1 MRQTIRI
8 TRVLLVLC
16 VAAWLHAGVTI
27 ADVEYLAGEDFV
39 QLHFKTGKMIPI
51 PDLFYPE
58 SGNYT
63 RIVMR
68 IPDASPGEDKGN
80 LQFDSQVI
88 DTVRMTRNGS
98 GTEVEIRLKQRV
110 NYRVF
115 TNSRGLFIEFPRPAS
130 PASQP
135 VATPDKPAGSAA
147 AADPSSRQV
156 AKPEE
161 QAAMAGRVKLKSFQ
175 VTDTDPESLR
185 FAFQLSDEAKYKV
198 IAIPEP
204 PARLAIDLFNVKSRN
219 LARNVDHLN
228 VKRLRGA
235 YNRPGVFRLVFDLK
249 SMKDYSVTY
258 DKGHLNVAFFD
269 TRRMPSP
276 RPVIAEARRIKT
288 PPAKVET
295 ESPADASAEEAAAK
309 PEKQAPKPPIR
320 LEINGDEAVTAEP
333 VARADEFFGNEKADV
348 APQQVTPTRTDPN
361 APTGTVDAQTRYLRK
376 TIESGRKEY
385 TGEPMD
391 FIFKDADL
399 KNVLKSIA
407 GLVGLNL
414 VMDPG
419 VSGRVTS
426 ELIGVPWDQ
435 ALEIFLKINGLDM
448 VLEGN
453 ILRVGRIEILAREAT
468 NRRKLK
474 EAQVQEEDLEVF
486 TRQLSYAKARDVIKI
501 LKPQLSPR
509 GSILT
514 DERTNTMIIS
524 EVPGRIQLVDRLI
537 DTLDAATPQVSIE
550 ARIIESNVTNQEAFG
565 IQWGYN
571 MVADAAYGN
580 QTSLSFP
587 NSILVGGNSISNIQN
602 PGIDTNPL
610 GGYAINLPAQG
621 RTSGTVF
628 SFGNVANTFR
638 LDMAISALQRK
649 GKVKI
654 ISSPRT
660 TTQNN
665 MEAVIT
671 QGRQIPVQTIQ
682 NNTVTVRFQPAAL
695 ELKVTPQITAR
706 GDVICTLDIQNNS
719 ADFSNLV
726 NGIPPII
733 TQSTATTIR
742 VPDGQTIAIGGLYRV
757 ENSVTREGVP
767 LLSKIPILGSLFRN
781 RSVTGD
787 KRELLI
793 FVTPRIIK

>member
-16 VAAWLHAGVTI
+16 VVAWLHAGVTI

-51 PDLFYPE
+51 PDLYYPE

-63 RIVMR
+63 RIIMR
-68 IPDASPGEDKGN
+68 IPDASPGADKGN
-80 LQFDSQVI
+80 LQFDSRVI
-88 DTVRMTRNGS
+88 DTVRMTRKGQD
-98 GTEVEIRLKQRV
+98 TEVEISLKQRV

-115 TNSRGLFIEFPRPAS
+115 TNSRGLFIEFPRPAEAS
-130 PASQP
+130 PAPQP
-135 VATPDKPAGSAA
+135 VQAA
-147 AADPSSRQV
+147 AADPPAQ
-156 AKPEE
+156 KT
-161 QAAMAGRVKLKSFQ
+161 AAAGKTVVLKSFR
-175 VTDTDPESLR
+175 VAERDPESLR

-198 IAIPEP
+198 IPIPEP
-204 PARLAIDLFNVKSRN
+204 PARLAIDLYNVTAQN
-219 LARNVDHLN
+219 LMRDVDHLN

-235 YNRPGVFRLVFDLK
+235 YNRPGVFRLVFDLNA
-249 SMKDYSVTY
+249 MKDYSVTY
-258 DKGHLNVAFFD
+258 DKGKLNVAFFD
-269 TRRMPSP
+269 SRRLPAP
-276 RPVIAEARRIKT
+276 RPVIAQVKLAKANQAPST
-288 PPAKVET
+288 APPAEQAGA
-295 ESPADASAEEAAAK
+295 PATEAAAQAK
-309 PEKQAPKPPIR
+309 PTPPPIR
-320 LEINGDEAVTAEP
+320 LEINGDQAVTTEP
-333 VARADEFFGNEKADV
+333 VARPDEFFDREKADV
-348 APQQVTPTRTDPN
+348 TPQTATPPQTKPEVKPQDT
-361 APTGTVDAQTRYLRK
+361 AGQTRYLRR

-385 TGEPMD
+385 TGDPMD

-448 VLEGN
+448 ALEGN
-453 ILRVGRIEILAREAT
+453 ILRVGRIEVLAREAQ

-486 TRQLSYAKARDVIKI
+486 TRQLSYAKAADVLKI
-501 LKPQLSPR
+501 LNPQLTPR

-524 EVPGRIQLVDRLI
+524 EVPGRIQLLDRLI
-537 DTLDAATPQVSIE
+537 DTLDEATPQVSIE
-550 ARIIESNVTNQEAFG
+550 ARIIESNVSSAEAFG

-587 NSILVGGNSISNIQN
+587 NSILIGGNSISNIQN
-602 PGIDTNPL
+602 PGISTNPL
-610 GGYAINLPAQG
+610 GGYAINLPVQG

-638 LDMAISALQRK
+638 LDMAITALQRK

-695 ELKVTPQITAR
+695 ELRVTPQITAR

-719 ADFSNLV
+719 ADFANPV

-757 ENSVTREGVP
+757 ENSVNREGVP

-781 RSVTGD
+781 RSVSGD

>member
-8 TRVLLVLC
+8 TSILAVLC
-16 VAAWLHAGVTI
+16 VAAGLFAGVTI
-27 ADVEYLAGEDFV
+27 SDVEYLAGEDFV

-51 PDLFYPE
+51 PDLYYPE

-68 IPDASPGEDKGN
+68 IPDAAPAAAAGN
-80 LQFDSQVI
+80 LQFDSAVI
-88 DTVRMTRNGS
+88 DSVQMSREGNDTQ
-98 GTEVEIRLKQRV
+98 VEIRLKQRL

-115 TNSRGLFIEFPRPAS
+115 TNTRGLFIEFPQPQTTPAAVRPERPAAET
-130 PASQP
+130 PAVSDAVP
-135 VATPDKPAGSAA
+135 VA
-147 AADPSSRQV
+147 AADEV
-156 AKPEE
+156 
-161 QAAMAGRVKLKSFQ
+161 VLKSFR
-175 VTDTDPESLR
+175 VAEKDPESLR
-185 FAFQLSDEAKYKV
+185 FAFQLSDEVQYKV
-198 IAIPEP
+198 IPIPEP
-204 PARLAIDLFNVKSRN
+204 PARLAIDLFNVRARS
-219 LARNVDHLN
+219 LARDVDHLN

-235 YNRPGVFRLVFDLK
+235 YNRPGVFRLVFDLEA
-249 SMKDYSVTY
+249 MKDYSVTY
-258 DKGHLNVAFFD
+258 DKGRLNVAFFD
-269 TRRMPSP
+269 SRRLPAP
-276 RPVIAEARRIKT
+276 RPVIAEARMARKQQAEA
-288 PPAKVET
+288 PAEAPGQTV
-295 ESPADASAEEAAAK
+295 ADAAAQPAAEAARPA
-309 PEKQAPKPPIR
+309 PPIR
-320 LEINGDEAVTAEP
+320 LEIHGDQAVTTEP
-333 VARADEFFGNEKADV
+333 VSRADEFFGNEKADV
-348 APQQVTPTRTDPN
+348 AALPPAQPQTDP
-361 APTGTVDAQTRYLRK
+361 ALPPDEAAVSGQTQYLRK

-385 TGEPMD
+385 TGQPMN

-399 KNVLKSIA
+399 KNVLKAIA
-407 GLVGLNL
+407 GMVGVNL

-419 VSGRVTS
+419 VTGRVTS

-453 ILRVGRIEILAREAT
+453 ILRVGRIDVLAREAQ

-474 EAQVQEEDLEVF
+474 EAKVEEEDLEVF
-486 TRQLSYAKARDVIKI
+486 TRQLSYAKANEILKI
-501 LKPQLSPR
+501 LNPQLTPR
-509 GSILT
+509 GSILV
-514 DERTNTMIIS
+514 DDRTNTMIIS
-524 EVPGRIQLVDRLI
+524 EVPGRIQLLDRLI
-537 DTLDAATPQVSIE
+537 DTLDEATPQVSIE
-550 ARIIESNVTNQEAFG
+550 ARIIESNVNAAEAFG
-565 IQWGYN
+565 VQWGYN

-587 NSILVGGNSISNIQN
+587 NSIQIGGNQISNIQN
-602 PGIDTNPL
+602 PGLIGPL

-665 MEAVIT
+665 MEATIT

-706 GDVICTLDIQNNS
+706 GDVICTLDIQNNA
-719 ADFSNLV
+719 ADFANLV

-757 ENSVTREGVP
+757 ENAVTREGVP

-781 RSVTGD
+781 RSVSGD

>member
-1 MRQTIRI
+1 MRRTIRI
-8 TRVLLVLC
+8 TGVLLALC
-16 VAAWLHAGVTI
+16 AVAGLYAGVTI
-27 ADVEYLAGEDFV
+27 SDVEYLTGEDFV

-51 PDLFYPE
+51 PDLYYPE

-63 RIVMR
+63 HIVMR
-68 IPDASPGEDKGN
+68 IPEANPGEAQRN
-80 LQFDSQVI
+80 LQFDSVVI
-88 DTVRMTRNGS
+88 DSVTMKRDGKD
-98 GTEVEIRLKQRV
+98 TEVDIHLKMRV

-115 TNSRGLFIEFPRPAS
+115 TNSSGLFIEFPRPADPAAPVPAPVKAVERKS
-130 PASQP
+130 PP
-135 VATPDKPAGSAA
+135 VARTAPPPAVPQDGE
-147 AADPSSRQV
+147 V
-156 AKPEE
+156 L
-161 QAAMAGRVKLKSFQ
+161 LKSFRIADRSPDS
-175 VTDTDPESLR
+175 VR
-185 FAFQLSDEAKYKV
+185 FAFQLSKEAKYKV
-198 IAIPEP
+198 IPIPDS
-204 PARLAIDLFNVKSRN
+204 PARLAIDLLNVKSHSLLRDVN
-219 LARNVDHLN
+219 HLN
-228 VKRLRGA
+228 VLRLRGA
-235 YNRPGVFRLVFDLK
+235 VNRPGVFRLVFDLK
-249 SMKDYSVTY
+249 AMQDYSVTY
-258 DKGHLNVAFFD
+258 DKGNLMVAFFD
-269 TRRMPSP
+269 THRLPKP
-276 RPVIAEARRIKT
+276 RPIIAKVQKAVAEKAKST
-288 PPAKVET
+288 VTSPGTPDPQSQPPAEKKVN
-295 ESPADASAEEAAAK
+295 K
-309 PEKQAPKPPIR
+309 PHIR
-320 LEINGDEAVTAEP
+320 LEINGDKVTGEP
-333 VARADEFFGNEKADV
+333 MARPSEFFSSEKSDVTPPPPTGNES
-348 APQQVTPTRTDPN
+348 PQTESAEN
-361 APTGTVDAQTRYLRK
+361 ASSQTQYLRN

-385 TGEPMD
+385 TGDPMD

-407 GLVGLNL
+407 GIVGLNL

-419 VSGRVTS
+419 VTGRVTS

-453 ILRVGRIEILAREAT
+453 ILRVGKVDSLAREAAK
-468 NRRKLK
+468 RRALK
-474 EAQVQEEDLEVF
+474 EAQEIEEDLEVF
-486 TRQLSYAKARDVIKI
+486 TRALSYAKASDVLKI
-501 LKPQLSPR
+501 LNSQLSKR
-509 GSILT
+509 GSIMT
-514 DERTNTMIIS
+514 DDRTNTLIIS
-524 EVPGRIQLVDRLI
+524 EVPNRIQLLDRLI
-537 DTLDAATPQVSIE
+537 DTLDGATPQVSIE
-550 ARIIESNVTNQEAFG
+550 ARIIESNVNAQEAFG
-565 IQWGYN
+565 VQWGYN
-571 MVADAAYGN
+571 VVADSAYGN

-587 NSILVGGNSISNIQN
+587 NSIQLQGNEISNIQN
-602 PGIDTNPL
+602 PGMSNNPL

-638 LDMAISALQRK
+638 LDMAISALQKK

-695 ELKVTPQITAR
+695 ELRVTPQITAK

-719 ADFSNLV
+719 ADFANTV

-733 TQSTATTIR
+733 TQATATTIR

-781 RSVTGD
+781 RSVSGD